1 MTAAE
6 VPAGLRATDPRTS
19 PLRALREA
27 VCRALRGK
35 VDVVDLALTAV
46 LAGGHLLLQDV
57 PGVGKTTLAG
67 ALAGAVGGSFR
78 RVQFT
83 SDLLPA
89 DVTGTNVF
97 DRAAGEFVFR
107 PGPLFAN
114 VVLADEINRT
124 TPKTQS
130 ALFEAME
137 ERQVS
142 VDGQTHALPQP
153 FLVIATQ
160 NPFDEHGTFHLPDSQ
175 LDRFLMRLS
184 IGYPD
189 RATEREVLRQAP
201 SWSGERRAPSAV
213 VQPLDLVALMDQAAG
228 VEVPELVEEYLLDL
242 VRGTRTDPRLVRGVS
257 PRGAQALHRAVRA
270 HALVAGRR
278 VAVPEDVR
286 AMAVPVLAHRVLPR
300 SGAGG
305 AGDGGVRAVA
315 ALLDDLPPPL

>member
-1 MTAAE
+1 VSAE
-6 VPAGLRATDPRTS
+6 GEPSLRLVGPADTLARIRD
-19 PLRALREA
+19 A
-27 VCRALRGK
+27 VRLALRGK
-35 VDVVDLALTAV
+35 DEVVKLALTAV

-57 PGVGKTTLAG
+57 PGVGKTTLAS
-67 ALAGAVGGSFR
+67 ALASAVGGSFN

-89 DVTGTNVF
+89 DITGTNVLH
-97 DRAAGEFVFR
+97 AGQLVFR

-142 VDGQTHALPQP
+142 VDGCTRELPRP

-160 NPFDEHGTFHLPDSQ
+160 NPFDYHGTFHLPDSQ

-189 RATEREVLRQAP
+189 RGTERALLRAATERRPAEVGVTPDDVIA
-201 SWSGERRAPSAV
+201 
-213 VQPLDLVALMDQAAG
+213 LVADAAR
-228 VEVPELVEEYLLDL
+228 VDVPELVEEYLLDL
-242 VRGTRTDPRLVRGVS
+242 VRGTRADARFVRGVS
-257 PRGAQALHRAVRA
+257 TRGAQALHRAVRA
-270 HALVAGRR
+270 WALVSGRR

-286 AMAVPVLAHRVLPR
+286 AVAIPVLAHRVLPR
-300 SGAGG
+300 SGGG
-305 AGDGGVRAVA
+305 PGGDGGVDAIA